1 MSKLK
6 IILSFV
12 FAVITVCYSYAQ
24 QIKFKRVYGSG
35 GYEYGYSAVQTL
47 DKGYAIAG
55 VTSSY
60 GYGNTDVYLVK
71 LDTVGNPSWFR
82 VYGGINVDRG
92 LCVRQT
98 LDSGY
103 VIAGYTNSIGVS
115 GYNMY
120 LIRTNKLGDTLWTR
134 TYGGDDWD
142 FANAIEVTS
151 DGGYVL
157 CGSTYSYGKGD
168 KDVYLVKINAAGDTL
183 WTKTYGGISEDEAFS
198 VKQTTDGGYILAGYT
213 NSYGAGSSDVYYIR
227 TNATGDTLWTK
238 TLGGTGADRANSILQ
253 AADGGFVLAGYKYD
267 ATLTVNQAYIVKT
280 NTVGNPMWIREYGAP
295 NDAGANALIEAND
308 GGYVWAGKLNLG
320 GHYDIYFFKLDI
332 NGDFVFATTY
342 GTTAEDEAFFTW
354 PTEDN
359 GYIVG
364 GTTNGIGYGLN
375 DVFFI
380 KTDTAGLSV
389 SNITVGVE
397 SAANDASTFM
407 RVFPNPAADNVF
419 VEVGKAYQSAKLN
432 LVLFDLTGKTVKCPV
447 IHHSN
452 TLVEIATGELSSG
465 IYFLQFSTEQGI
477 SRQKLIIQH

>member
-1 MSKLK
+1 MSRLK
-6 IILSFV
+6 IIISFV
-12 FAVITVCYSYAQ
+12 LVAIAACPSFAQ

-47 DKGYAIAG
+47 DKGYVIAG

-71 LDTVGNPSWFR
+71 LDTVGNPKWFR

-92 LCVRQT
+92 LCVRQIP
-98 LDSGY
+98 DSGY

-142 FANAIEVTS
+142 FANAVEQTS
-151 DGGYVL
+151 DGGFIL
-157 CGSTYSYGKGD
+157 CGSTYSYGSGD
-168 KDVYLVKINAAGDTL
+168 KDVYLVKTNASGDTL
-183 WTKTYGGISEDEAFS
+183 WTKTYGGVNEDEALS
-198 VKQTTDGGYILAGYT
+198 VKQTSDGGYILAGYT

-227 TNATGDTLWTK
+227 TNAAGDTLWTK
-238 TLGGTGADRANSILQ
+238 TLGGTGADKANSILE

-267 ATLTVNQAYIVKT
+267 VTLAVNQAYIVKT
-280 NTVGNPMWIREYGAP
+280 NAAGSTIWVKEFGAP
-295 NDAGANALIEAND
+295 NDATANAIIEAND

-320 GHYDIYFFKLDI
+320 GQYDIYFFKLDI
-332 NGDFVFATTY
+332 NGDFAFATTY
-342 GTTAEDEAFFTW
+342 GTSAEDEAFFTW
-354 PTEDN
+354 PTQDN
-359 GYIVG
+359 GFIVG

-375 DVFFI
+375 DVFLV

-389 SNITVGVE
+389 PNITVGIE
-397 SAANDASTFM
+397 PAINEETMFM
-407 RVFPNPAADNVF
+407 RVFPNPAANCVF
-419 VEVGKAYQSAKLN
+419 VEASKAQLGKVN
-432 LVLFDLTGKTVKCPV
+432 LELFDLTGKA
-447 IHHSN
+447 ISGQIIFHSN
-452 TLVEIATGELSSG
+452 SLAEINTTSISSG
-465 IYFLQFSTEQGI
+465 IYFIQLRSEQGI